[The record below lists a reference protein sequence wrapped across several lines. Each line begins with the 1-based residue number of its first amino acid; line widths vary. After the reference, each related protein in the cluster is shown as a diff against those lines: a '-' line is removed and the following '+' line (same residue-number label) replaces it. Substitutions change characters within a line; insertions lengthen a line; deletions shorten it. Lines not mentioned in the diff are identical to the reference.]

1 MLYYKLRHS
10 QSSECLNLRKKT
22 RKSVWYNDHYLK
34 GPGTIIF
41 KKRFP
46 KPDYKRKVISIIFPW
61 FFFFFSSLPYL
72 FFLADLLTKSF
83 PLLTKQFINLVPL
96 SIREGVYIYIYIY
109 ICTKFIRLWKSMF
122 TKIKF
127 SCYNAIKTSFLALVI
142 PVPFLF

>member
-96 SIREGVYIYIYIY
+96 SIREGGYIYIYLKNSHGWQDHDSLHCY
-109 ICTKFIRLWKSMF
+109 ILFDIPFKYLKFI
-122 TKIKF
+122 IQG
-127 SCYNAIKTSFLALVI
+127 A
-142 PVPFLF
+142 